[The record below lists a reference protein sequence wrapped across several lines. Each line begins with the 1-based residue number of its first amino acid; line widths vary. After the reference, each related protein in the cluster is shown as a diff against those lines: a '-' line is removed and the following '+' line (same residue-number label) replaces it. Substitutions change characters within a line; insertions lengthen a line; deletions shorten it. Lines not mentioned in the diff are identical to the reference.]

1 MAELTAVMAATSLA
15 PSRPSFFDE
24 KYAARPDDSG
34 AAPEKPIKIRTNFF
48 DVDLTK
54 LPDRIYVYSFAFPQI
69 NGRDL
74 ANKNVKKDFI
84 RLVLQDQFFMSNGI
98 KQDCVTDWNGT
109 LISLRSLEDAP
120 GATFAS
126 TSPTS
131 SSMAFNITWHNQS
144 NITVPVL
151 LQVQIQRIHELDQTS
166 ILDFCKGTN
175 LHDCSKWL
183 SALNVLTRAKAT
195 DQYPPVTVKVGREKF
210 FPLLRHT
217 PQSEWASGLQGRN
230 GHFSSVRA
238 FTNGLAMNV
247 HSVATAF
254 ITARPLLNYI
264 TKYEERFQRMQGLV
278 LNPNSL
284 TQARGLDA
292 TFKMLASQ
300 LQVRYMYTPPDPTNP
315 QQRSPILANPANGP
329 TQGRLKRVNGFGQS
343 ARDTTFLH
351 QQHGHISVEDYFNR
365 FVLRQGTIIQHPHF
379 LVVNTGS
386 KDHPVFVPPELLWIE
401 EHQAKRGI
409 LREADM
415 KKMLDVA
422 QRPPLANV
430 LKIEDVLRPGSAHI
444 FDTTHLLSRVKLNI
458 TPKMKEVTASRLNV
472 PGLHYAGK
480 VSAEVADLRNGSWNL
495 RKKAFVKGGR
505 LEVLGVLDFGKGTK
519 NDFTALADALS
530 IYGITAGNKKRPVE
544 HVNVPLQEMV
554 PPTAAQLQTAFAQLL
569 SMAKPA
575 TLPVILVIL
584 PAKQSSHDYAAIKT
598 YFDTQADTNT
608 VCITHAKAHLLSS
621 EAFQA
626 NIAMKF
632 NVKSGGVNHEMSRI
646 AHKAGTMMV
655 GADVTHPSGGSVSHC
670 PSIAAMVASCDAV
683 GMTYPGSLRLQRSKQ
698 EMIEALDD
706 MICERLVYWH
716 GQSQNKKILPAD
728 ILFYRDGVSESQF
741 AMVKQDELRKVQ
753 LGCEAA
759 AKKLNVKNYKP
770 RITIAVC
777 DKRHHTRFFPRENA
791 VDRSMLDAKS
801 NFLPGLLVDDL
812 SIRSPYHFDFYLQSH
827 RALNGTARPC
837 HYFVI
842 HNDMKLKAADLQQ
855 ITFHL
860 CFTFATALTP
870 ISYAAPAYYADRLA
884 ERGRCYL
891 RALLVPQHPQR
902 APERAIANV
911 LATMPGAD
919 TATEEEQDQFFSDWL
934 ALGHN
939 GCWPDRRV
947 RANPQM
953 TGIARTMFYI

>member
-1 MAELTAVMAATSLA
+1 
-15 PSRPSFFDE
+15 
-24 KYAARPDDSG
+24 
-34 AAPEKPIKIRTNFF
+34 
-48 DVDLTK
+48 
-54 LPDRIYVYSFAFPQI
+54 
-69 NGRDL
+69 
-74 ANKNVKKDFI
+74 
-84 RLVLQDQFFMSNGI
+84 
-98 KQDCVTDWNGT
+98 
-109 LISLRSLEDAP
+109 
-120 GATFAS
+120 
-126 TSPTS
+126 
-131 SSMAFNITWHNQS
+131 
-144 NITVPVL
+144 
-151 LQVQIQRIHELDQTS
+151 
-166 ILDFCKGTN
+166 
-175 LHDCSKWL
+175 
-183 SALNVLTRAKAT
+183 
-195 DQYPPVTVKVGREKF
+195 
-210 FPLLRHT
+210 
-217 PQSEWASGLQGRN
+217 
-230 GHFSSVRA
+230 
-238 FTNGLAMNV
+238 
-247 HSVATAF
+247 
-254 ITARPLLNYI
+254 
-264 TKYEERFQRMQGLV
+264 
-278 LNPNSL
+278 
-284 TQARGLDA
+284 
-292 TFKMLASQ
+292 
-300 LQVRYMYTPPDPTNP
+300 
-315 QQRSPILANPANGP
+315 
-329 TQGRLKRVNGFGQS
+329 
-343 ARDTTFLH
+343 
-351 QQHGHISVEDYFNR
+351 
-365 FVLRQGTIIQHPHF
+365 
-379 LVVNTGS
+379 
-386 KDHPVFVPPELLWIE
+386 
-401 EHQAKRGI
+401 
-409 LREADM
+409 M
-415 KKMLDVA
+415 KKMLEVA

-430 LKIEDVLRPGSAHI
+430 SEIEDVLRPGSARI

-472 PGLHYAGK
+472 PGLHYANR

-505 LEVLGVLDFGKGTK
+505 LEVLGVLDFGSGTK
-519 NDFTALADALS
+519 NNFTALADALS
-530 IYGITAGNKKRPVE
+530 IYGITTGNKKRCVE
-544 HVNVPLQEMV
+544 HINVVVQQMV
-554 PPTAAQLQTAFAQLL
+554 PPTAAQLQTALAQLVN
-569 SMAKPA
+569 MAKPA

-608 VCITHAKAHLLSS
+608 VCITHAKAHLLND

-632 NVKSGGVNHEMSRI
+632 NIKTGGYNHEMSRI

-670 PSIAAMVASCDAV
+670 PSIAAVVASCDAV

-706 MICERLVYWH
+706 MICERLVHWYA
-716 GQSQNKKILPAD
+716 QSQNKKILPAD

-759 AKKLNVKNYKP
+759 AKKSNVKNYKP
-770 RITIAVC
+770 RITIVVC

-791 VDRSMLDAKS
+791 ADRSMLDAKS

-842 HNDMKLKAADLQQ
+842 HNDMKLKASELQQ

-902 APERAIANV
+902 PSETGIAGV
-911 LATMPGAD
+911 LATMPGAG
-919 TATEEEQDQFFSDWL
+919 TATEEEQDHFFSDWL
-934 ALGHN
+934 ALGN
-939 GCWPDRRV
+939 KGCWPDRRV

-953 TGIARTMFYI
+953 TAIARTMFYV